1 VSRGLMDGQER
12 QVGLVSL
19 DLQVNLVSLEI
30 LVRLDLVVLLGSRE

>member
-1 VSRGLMDGQER
+1 MSRGLMDGQER

-19 DLQVNLVSLEI
+19 DLQVNLVSLET

>member
-1 VSRGLMDGQER
+1 MSRGLMDGQER